1 MDSKEYYLISPTVNG
16 KTKDI
21 DSFLTKMFQQKIV
34 MMGWSNNDNLGDK
47 FSKIRKGD
55 FVIVAK
61 RHSYVFKYYFAGI
74 IDDDSGNT
82 DEEGYQYRKLKHF
95 VDLRGGSIDYLNG
108 ISFYYQQTIKALMRI
123 SDPEKIVI
131 MNDIIKKSIE
141 KEHMENIMQLLKA
154 NHNLIL
160 TGAPGTGKTYLA
172 KQLAK
177 EIVSQKIKE
186 TPMNILLSAINNHII
201 DEKLEQN
208 YKILLT
214 DFKKQFPIENLQKM
228 TLEDYCI
235 GNSDENK
242 NNFCYW
248 MERKLKP
255 LGYYFPGSSR
265 SYLLY
270 WNKSDGE
277 YKVHGYLKQEKNK
290 SNEELMSILA
300 SDIYQMVKDNNPWYM
315 AKKYGESFILKILS
329 TYYPDQY
336 APINSKNHIDNI
348 ISLFDIECKSEN
360 VFERNKA
367 ILGFYQKLTKGKCI
381 SPWSFMH
388 ILYDNFNIKDGEVLR
403 EGIIKNNG
411 EYYLVQ
417 FHPSYDYTDFVEGLR
432 PINKEENKDISF
444 VLQDGVFKRLCVS
457 ALRNPNKKYVMII
470 DEINRGE
477 ISKIFG
483 ELFFSIDHGY
493 RGKKGKVLTQ
503 YANMQNNPNEFDLSL
518 NIEESEDYGH
528 FFVPEN
534 VYIIGTMNDIDRSV
548 ESMDFAFRRR
558 FAFKEIT
565 AEESK
570 QMLDSEN
577 AWGKDENGNSRKPNQ
592 ADIDTIKNKMDAI
605 NNVIW
610 HKVKEE
616 EKDEDKSIEGLS
628 SAYHIGASYFLK
640 LVNYKNADGSY
651 DYDQLWENHL
661 EGLLLEYMRGMAD
674 VQKKIKKLANA
685 YGYSKMNKY
694 E

>member
-1 MDSKEYYLISPTVNG
+1 MRRFFIAGFMWDTESQKERFLKDGIWENGYDEKYQEVYNRIRIGDQIALKSTYVKDRKSVLKIHNVGIVKNVSKSSMRV
-16 KTKDI
+16 DV
-21 DSFLTKMFQQKIV
+21 D
-34 MMGWSNNDNLGDK
+34 WSNHFEN
-47 FSKIRKGD
+47 RE
-55 FVIVAK
+55 
-61 RHSYVFKYYFAGI
+61 I
-74 IDDDSGNT
+74 IDITWYANT
-82 DEEGYQYRKLKHF
+82 LCEITNEEHIYKIFGTTK
-95 VDLRGGSIDYLNG
+95 
-108 ISFYYQQTIKALMRI
+108 TIL
-123 SDPEKIVI
+123 DNTE
-131 MNDIIKKSIE
+131 
-141 KEHMENIMQLLKA
+141 LLSQ

-172 KQLAK
+172 KQIAE

-186 TPMNILLSAINNHII
+186 TPMNILLSAIDNYII
-201 DEKLEQN
+201 DDKLE
-208 YKILLT
+208 KIYIKLLT
-214 DFKKQFPIENLQKM
+214 DFKKQFPIENLQSL

-242 NNFCYW
+242 DNFCYW

-270 WNKSDGE
+270 WSKSDGE
-277 YKVHGYLKQEKNK
+277 YKIHGYLKQEKGK
-290 SNEELMSILA
+290 STEELMSILA
-300 SDIYQMVKDNNPWYM
+300 SDIFQMVKDNNPLSM

-348 ISLFDIECKSEN
+348 ISLFDIECKSDN

-367 ILGFYQKLTKGKCI
+367 ILGFYQKLTKGKSI

-388 ILYDNFNIKDGEVLR
+388 ILYDNFNIKDGEVLQ

-483 ELFFSIDHGY
+483 ELFFSIDPGY

-558 FAFKEIT
+558 FAFKEIK
-565 AEESK
+565 AMDRVE
-570 QMLDSEN
+570 MLDELPQ
-577 AWGKDENGNSRKPNQ
+577 NG
-592 ADIDTIKNKMDAI
+592 IAI
-605 NNVIW
+605 NRMKNLNKAI
-610 HKVKEE
+610 E
-616 EKDEDKSIEGLS
+616 SIEGLS
-628 SAYHIGASYFLK
+628 TAYHIGPAYFLK
-640 LVNYKNADGSY
+640 LKNYNGNFQ
-651 DYDQLWENHL
+651 QLWENHL
-661 EGLLLEYMRGMAD
+661 DGLLREYLRGM
-674 VQKKIKKLANA
+674 QKLEEKLKTLKAA
-685 YGYSKMNKY
+685 YDNESDSDNGQQQ

>member
-1 MDSKEYYLISPTVNG
+1 MNFWHIQLDPG
-16 KTKDI
+16 KKK
-21 DSFLTKMFQQKIV
+21 LTSEELKKIV
-34 MMGWSNNDNLGDK
+34 EDYSVIGMGDQWDNDGGAPNRFENDVSIGDIFIIRHSGSPRYLVEVIDDCK
-47 FSKIRKGD
+47 KNEGENIIEAWFPLYRKIR
-55 FVIVAK
+55 
-61 RHSYVFKYYFAGI
+61 I
-74 IDDDSGNT
+74 IDGDGVFYKEKYNKTGKNWT
-82 DEEGYQYRKLKHF
+82 DGLYSATTF
-95 VDLRGGSIDYLNG
+95 
-108 ISFYYQQTIKALMRI
+108 QTANNWEFASYWYDQIKNKEL
-123 SDPEKIVI
+123 
-131 MNDIIKKSIE
+131 IKK
-141 KEHMENIMQLLKA
+141 NIQLLTA

-172 KQLAK
+172 KQIAE
-177 EIVSQKIKE
+177 EIVSQEIKG
-186 TPMNILLSAINNHII
+186 TPMNILLSAIDSYII
-201 DEKLEQN
+201 DEKQEQHYN
-208 YKILLT
+208 KLLT
-214 DFKKQFPIENLQKM
+214 DFRAQFPIENLQNL
-228 TLEDYCI
+228 TLENYCI

-242 NNFCYW
+242 KNFCYW
-248 MERKLKP
+248 IERKLKP

-277 YKVHGYLKQEKNK
+277 YKVHGYLKQEKDK

-300 SDIYQMVKDNNPWYM
+300 SDIYQMVKGNNPLSM

-348 ISLFDIECKSEN
+348 ISLFDIKCESKN

-367 ILGFYQKLTKGKCI
+367 IFDFYKELTKGKNI

-388 ILYDNFNIKDGEVLR
+388 ILYDNFNIKEGEVIQ
-403 EGIIKNNG
+403 EGIINNNG
-411 EYYLVQ
+411 DYYLVQ

-432 PINKEENKDISF
+432 PINKEENNDISF
-444 VLQDGVFKRLCVS
+444 VLQDGIFKKLCVTAS
-457 ALRNPNKKYVMII
+457 RNPNKKYVMII

-483 ELFFSIDHGY
+483 ELFFSIDPGY

-518 NIEESEDYGH
+518 NIDESEDYGH

-558 FAFKEIT
+558 FAFKEIRANET
-565 AEESK
+565 
-570 QMLDSEN
+570 QNMLDKKES
-577 AWGKDENGNSRKPNQ
+577 WKDEKGNSAIPDPSTIAK
-592 ADIDTIKNKMDAI
+592 IKNRMDNL

-610 HKVKEE
+610 N
-616 EKDEDKSIEGLS
+616 DNTKSGIEGLS

-640 LVNYKNADGSY
+640 LANYRNNGAYDDSSFKNLW
-651 DYDQLWENHL
+651 DYHL
-661 EGLLLEYMRGMAD
+661 EGLLREYLRGMQD
-674 VQKKIKKLANA
+674 VDTLIEDLNKA
-685 YGYSKMNKY
+685 YNNESAPNRG
-694 E
+694 